1 MSGTGTGAGPC
12 GRNRGLLGGPGL
24 GLAPGTG
31 PGAALS
37 RGRRGAGPGCG
48 RARREPGSVRPG
60 LGAVTAAPSGLPP
73 GTASSGARPGPAGP
87 RRPQGRPQ
95 GGGRSHRAPTW
106 PRSPPGR
113 ARSLRGSRERVPGS
127 EPVWVFSAPLL
138 ARDRPCPARGGAARS
153 PPGALRPHGAC
164 DRQLKCGFPPPAA
177 RTLRMRGTNGR
188 RKAKAGTST
197 IKARKNTARA
207 PGVAPPARALSESE
221 TRGEPGAERGG
232 GEEMAPNPPCPQSA
246 LPPHHVPAAG
256 RSRGSS

>member
-12 GRNRGLLGGPGL
+12 GRKRGLLGEPGP

-48 RARREPGSVRPG
+48 RARGEPGSVRPG

-73 GTASSGARPGPAGP
+73 DTASSGAQPGLGGHRGGPRGVAGATGRPPGPGAP
-87 RRPQGRPQ
+87 R
-95 GGGRSHRAPTW
+95 GGHGAFVGAW
-106 PRSPPGR
+106 CG
-113 ARSLRGSRERVPGS
+113 GRVPGS

-153 PPGALRPHGAC
+153 PPGALRPHRAC

-197 IKARKNTARA
+197 IKARRNTAHA

-221 TRGEPGAERGG
+221 TRGEPGAGRGG
-232 GEEMAPNPPCPQSA
+232 GEEMAPSPPCPQSA